1 MTTVDLVKRFADLP
15 KGAGCEEFK
24 AIALSENRRDFLAKA
39 EDGAPVFLLHDSS
52 AAKYVP
58 EINLRH
64 LSAQFHV
71 RCRVVVE
78 AQALE
83 DQFCLVSCDGAT
95 PELFELFIR
104 CVAAA
109 VEGIPANAGTRE
121 LETCIAQLRDLFR
134 ALAAPSSRELPGLW
148 AELYVILRCGHSAG
162 ALGLWHSDQ
171 FDRYDFSSE
180 AFCFEVKATVRGTRV
195 HEFALE
201 QLDPPAE
208 GVGLIASLLLQPL
221 TGGLGVL
228 DLARGI
234 EEAALGDVKLR
245 LKLWQNIAAALGAD
259 FSAGLDR
266 QFDLSSADRNL
277 AVYSMSDIPRPERP
291 TDPRVTGLRFV
302 VELATVTSSVEGSPL
317 QGLARA
323 FEPSKKA
330 APGSR

>member
-1 MTTVDLVKRFADLP
+1 MNTADLVARFADLP
-15 KGAGCEEFK
+15 KGAGREEFK

-39 EDGAPVFLLHDSS
+39 EDGAPLFLLHDSS
-52 AAKYVP
+52 TAKYVP
-58 EINLRH
+58 EINFRH

-71 RCRVVVE
+71 TCRVMVE

-104 CVAAA
+104 CVSAA
-109 VEGIPANAGTRE
+109 VEGIPPNAGTRE
-121 LETCIAQLRDLFR
+121 LESCIVQLRDLFR

-148 AELYVILRCGHSAG
+148 AELYVILRCGHSAA

-180 AFCFEVKATVRGTRV
+180 ALCLEVKATVRGARI

-201 QLDPPAE
+201 QLEPPAE
-208 GVGLIASLLLQPL
+208 GEGLVASLLLQPL

-228 DLARGI
+228 DLVRRI
-234 EEAALGDVKLR
+234 EEVAPGDPKLR
-245 LKLWQNIAAALGAD
+245 LKLWQNIASALGTD

-266 QFDLSSADRNL
+266 QFDMSFADRNL

-302 VELATVTSSVEGSPL
+302 VELATVTSSLQESPL
-317 QGLARA
+317 QELARA
-323 FEPSKKA
+323 FEHSK
-330 APGSR
+330 

>member
-1 MTTVDLVKRFADLP
+1 MSTADLVAQFSDLP
-15 KGAGCEEFK
+15 KGVGREEFK

-52 AAKYVP
+52 TAKYVP
-58 EINLRH
+58 EINFRH

-71 RCRVVVE
+71 TCRVMVE
-78 AQALE
+78 TKALE

-121 LETCIAQLRDLFR
+121 LEACIVQLRDLFR

-148 AELYVILRCGHSAG
+148 AELYVVLRCGHSAG

-180 AFCFEVKATVRGTRV
+180 ALCLEVKATIRGTRI

-201 QLDPPAE
+201 QLEPPAD
-208 GVGLIASLLLQPL
+208 GVGLVASLLLQPL

-228 DLARGI
+228 DLARRI
-234 EEAALGDVKLR
+234 EDAAPGDAKLR
-245 LKLWQNIAAALGAD
+245 LKLWHNIASVLGTD
-259 FSAGLDR
+259 FSVGLDR
-266 QFDLSSADRNL
+266 HFDLSFADRNL

-291 TDPRVTGLRFV
+291 TDPRVSGLRFI
-302 VELATVTSSVEGSPL
+302 VELATVTSSLEGSPL
-317 QGLARA
+317 QELARA
-323 FEPSKKA
+323 FERSK
-330 APGSR
+330 

>member
-1 MTTVDLVKRFADLP
+1 MNTADLVTRFAALP
-15 KGAGCEEFK
+15 QGAGHEEFK
-24 AIALSENRRDFLAKA
+24 AIALSENRRNFLAKA

-52 AAKYVP
+52 TAKYVP
-58 EINLRH
+58 EISFRH

-71 RCRVVVE
+71 TCRVMVE
-78 AQALE
+78 AQVLE

-109 VEGIPANAGTRE
+109 VDGIPANAGTRE
-121 LETCIAQLRDLFR
+121 LEACIVQLRDLFR

-148 AELYVILRCGHSAG
+148 AELFVILRCGHSAG

-180 AFCFEVKATVRGTRV
+180 TLCLEVKATVRGTRI

-201 QLDPPAE
+201 QLEPPAG
-208 GVGLIASLLLQPL
+208 GVGLVASLLLQPL

-228 DLARGI
+228 DLARRVDG
-234 EEAALGDVKLR
+234 AAPGDAKLR
-245 LKLWQNIAAALGAD
+245 LKLWQNIAAALGND

-266 QFDLSSADRNL
+266 QFDMSFADRNL
-277 AVYSMSDIPRPERP
+277 AVYSMSDIPKPERP
-291 TDPRVTGLRFV
+291 MDLRVTGLRFV
-302 VELATVTSSVEGSPL
+302 VELATVTSSLEGSPL
-317 QGLARA
+317 MQLARA
-323 FEPSKKA
+323 FEQSK
-330 APGSR
+330 